1 MGKSESNL
9 NKQLVSLSPDVL
21 VDLYEIDFSSLQP
34 NFEILQDLY
43 GITIGADSVYRF
55 CPMINGSNPVYWQ
68 GKGYQPLPIK
78 ASGFEHKSD
87 GRLPRPTLT
96 IANPDGVLSQIVHS
110 NSDFTN
116 CKVTRKRTYV
126 RFLDD
131 ENFQNRNLNESGK
144 NPFGEADPNSH
155 LPDDVYF
162 INKKTQENKVGIEFE
177 LVSVLEFEDS
187 WVPARIVL
195 SSYCNWTYRCS
206 VGCGY
211 KGLPIEDGNGE
222 SLREGFAKNPSLSS
236 VSGSDP
242 VYDIGKVNPDSYP
255 NGLIDIPD
263 WNKEGRDSTDSG
275 YKLNDLVKITPRNS
289 NNPYKSTPQ
298 VFVCI
303 QSHEI
308 AKDHV
313 PFFDK
318 EYWAKDE
325 CQKTFEACKKR
336 FGSSVSDELNNDYE
350 KYVNSYS
357 DLVTAFDSQA
367 TLNKYDWGKKH
378 WEQNG
383 RGEGRTMPQIE
394 DIEDLSKYNKSNRT
408 HKGLRFGGFPGTE
421 KFRVE

>member
-43 GITIGADSVYRF
+43 GISIGADSVYRF

-162 INKKTQENKVGIEFE
+162 INKKTPLSLPPNFDDLPKPISEANTDDNLDDFDIEK
-177 LVSVLEFEDS
+177 LL
-187 WVPARIVL
+187 
-195 SSYCNWTYRCS
+195 
-206 VGCGY
+206 
-211 KGLPIEDGNGE
+211 K
-222 SLREGFAKNPSLSS
+222 
-236 VSGSDP
+236 
-242 VYDIGKVNPDSYP
+242 
-255 NGLIDIPD
+255 
-263 WNKEGRDSTDSG
+263 KET
-275 YKLNDLVKITPRNS
+275 NS
-289 NNPYKSTPQ
+289 NNETSKKQKINKS
-298 VFVCI
+298 
-303 QSHEI
+303 
-308 AKDHV
+308 
-313 PFFDK
+313 
-318 EYWAKDE
+318 
-325 CQKTFEACKKR
+325 
-336 FGSSVSDELNNDYE
+336 
-350 KYVNSYS
+350 
-357 DLVTAFDSQA
+357 
-367 TLNKYDWGKKH
+367 LNKSVIDKIK
-378 WEQNG
+378 N
-383 RGEGRTMPQIE
+383 
-394 DIEDLSKYNKSNRT
+394 N
-408 HKGLRFGGFPGTE
+408 
-421 KFRVE
+421 